1 MSGLSEDTRALLDAA
16 RDGDDPSEGDRS
28 RVRAAIA
35 RRIAIGAAAGAA
47 VATAS
52 HVAGGATS
60 AAAGAVSA
68 GTATVATAGTVATT
82 SIAAGAMGGGTAAAI
97 VTSLGAKILV
107 SVAIVSAV
115 GAGTATY
122 VKHEAAKRAVP
133 TVSAAAPVT
142 PSRSMET
149 ASEAAPVRPAAPVVA
164 APPVAPPPAL
174 PAAPEPVAPVAAAP
188 VTAPAITPPAAAPT
202 TSPLDAEVALLQE
215 AHSALRANDGDR
227 ALRVAA
233 EHGRR
238 FPGGQL
244 GEEFEATR
252 VFALCE
258 LGRVD
263 EARDGASRFLRE
275 HPRSPL
281 APRVAN
287 ACEANAPSTF

>member
-16 RDGDDPSEGDRS
+16 RDGDDPSEADRA
-28 RVRAAIA
+28 RVRGALARKIA
-35 RRIAIGAAAGAA
+35 LGAAAGVA

-68 GTATVATAGTVATT
+68 GTATAATAGTVATA

-97 VTSLGAKILV
+97 VTSLGAKIIV

-142 PSRSMET
+142 PSRS
-149 ASEAAPVRPAAPVVA
+149 AAAPARVAAPVVA
-164 APPVAPPPAL
+164 AAPVVIPPV
-174 PAAPEPVAPVAAAP
+174 VAAAP
-188 VTAPAITPPAAAPT
+188 PAPVPVATAPAAAPT
-202 TSPLDAEVALLQE
+202 TSPLDAEVAMLQE
-215 AHSALRANDGDR
+215 AHAALRANDGDR
-227 ALRVAA
+227 ALRAVA

-258 LGRVD
+258 LGRAD
-263 EARDGASRFLRE
+263 EARDVASRFLRE

-287 ACEANAPSTF
+287 ACESNAPSTF

>member
-1 MSGLSEDTRALLDAA
+1 MSGLSEDTRALIDAA
-16 RDGDDPSEGDRS
+16 REGDDPSEGDRA

-35 RRIAIGAAAGAA
+35 RRIALGAAAGAA

-60 AAAGAVSA
+60 AAVGA
-68 GTATVATAGTVATT
+68 GTATAATAGTVATT
-82 SIAAGAMGGGTAAAI
+82 SIAAGGLGGGTAAAL

-107 SVAIVSAV
+107 SVAIVGAV
-115 GAGTATY
+115 SAGTATY

-142 PSRSMET
+142 PSRNIAT
-149 ASEAAPVRPAAPVVA
+149 ASPASVPAIAAPVVI
-164 APPVAPPPAL
+164 APPPPP
-174 PAAPEPVAPVAAAP
+174 PAAPEPVATTTPSPAPVAAP
-188 VTAPAITPPAAAPT
+188 TPSPAAAPT
-202 TSPLDAEVALLQE
+202 APPLDAEVALLQE
-215 AHSALRANDGDR
+215 AHAALRA
-227 ALRVAA
+227 VAD
-233 EHGRR
+233 HGRR
-238 FPGGQL
+238 FPSGQL
-244 GEEFEATR
+244 GEEFEGAR

-263 EARDGASRFLRE
+263 EARDVASRFLRE

-287 ACEANAPSTF
+287 ACESNAPSTF